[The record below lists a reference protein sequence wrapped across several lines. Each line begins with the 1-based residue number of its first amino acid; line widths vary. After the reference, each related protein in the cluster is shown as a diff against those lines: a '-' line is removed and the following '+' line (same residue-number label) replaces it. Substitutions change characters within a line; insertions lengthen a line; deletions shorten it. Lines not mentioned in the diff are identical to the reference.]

1 MLARIGIGVVL
12 IALVAYGL
20 MEARPLLLGPRI
32 VLDSPTDG
40 AISTDGYVDVSGTAY
55 RTQTLTLDGAP
66 LLIDESG
73 KFHILLTFPSGGVI
87 LSLTAADRF
96 GRTHSVVRTVAVH

>member
-1 MLARIGIGVVL
+1 MLARIAIGAVL
-12 IALVAYGL
+12 VALAAYGL

-32 VLDSPTDG
+32 VLDSPVDG
-40 AISTDGYVDVSGTAY
+40 SVSPDGFVDVSGTAY
-55 RTQTLTLDGAP
+55 RTQSLTLDGAP

-73 KFHILLTFPSGGVI
+73 KFHTLLTFPSGGVI

-96 GRTHSVVRTVAVH
+96 GRTHRVTRTVAVR